1 MPAPRI
7 LNVDDNGASRHVV
20 TRTLRQAGFE
30 VEEAETAEEALR
42 AARRNPSLIVLD
54 IRLPDMDGME
64 VCRKLRADPT
74 TAGIPVLHLTATYA
88 TTEDW
93 AAALEAGADAYLTQ
107 PVEPL
112 VLVATIRALLRT
124 REAEA
129 QVRQGAAIWRATFD
143 AITSGVA
150 VLDPDSRIR
159 MCNRAMALF
168 LGRPA
173 DELTGTDI
181 RGVGSREPAATHA
194 RLLDRVRERRQRQSV
209 EAQLEGLWCEV
220 TADPILDAHGEFQGA
235 VLIVADITERRR
247 SEAEKGDL
255 LAREQAARAEAE
267 AANRMKDEF
276 LATLSHELRTPLHA
290 ILGWSHVLR
299 SSWPDPRTFNRA
311 VETIERNARAQEQLV
326 SDVLDVSRIVVGKLR
341 LDLQPVDMAGI
352 VDAALAAVGPTADA
366 KGVRLEHALDRGIGQ
381 VLADRGRLQ
390 QIAWNLLSNAIKFT
404 PTGGRV
410 EVHLK
415 RVGDEAALAVQDS
428 GSGID
433 AELLPHV
440 FERFRQAD
448 SSTTRKH
455 GGLGLGL
462 ALVRHLV
469 ELHGGTVRA
478 ESEGAGRGSRFTVCL
493 RLLGADAPVTEPAP
507 SEVTRTP
514 LLTGLHVVLVEDDA
528 DAREGLALI
537 LQGRGAKVTAVG
549 SAGDAFAALSQ
560 ELPDV
565 LVADIAMPD
574 EDGYAL
580 IRKVRSLRHEGGR
593 RVPAIAVS
601 GYATPQDRA
610 HALLEGFDMHLAKPL
625 HVPELVVG
633 ISNLA
638 RSRER

>member
-1 MPAPRI
+1 MAPRI
-7 LNVDDNGASRHVV
+7 LNVDENEAARYAV
-20 TRTLRQAGFE
+20 TRVLRQAGFE
-30 VEEAETAEEALR
+30 VEEAGSADETFR
-42 AARRNPSLIVLD
+42 AARRNPSVIVLD

-64 VCRKLRADPT
+64 VCRRLKADPD

-88 TTEDW
+88 STKDW

-129 QVRQGAAIWRATFD
+129 QVRRGSAVLRTTFD

-150 VLDPDSRIR
+150 VLDPESRIL
-159 MCNRAMALF
+159 MCNRSMALF

-173 DELTGTDI
+173 EELVGVDV
-181 RGVGSREPAATHA
+181 RGLETRGPAAAHA
-194 RLLDRVRERRQRQSV
+194 LLERVKETRQRQSE
-209 EAQLEGLWCEV
+209 EAQLGGRWCDL
-220 TADPILDAHGEFQGA
+220 TADPVLDDRGAFQGV
-235 VLIVADITERRR
+235 VLIMNDITERKRA
-247 SEAEKGDL
+247 EAERGDL
-255 LAREQAARAEAE
+255 LASEQAARADAE
-267 AANRMKDEF
+267 SANRLKDEF

-299 SSWPDPRTFNRA
+299 SAWPDPGTFQRA

-326 SDVLDVSRIVVGKLR
+326 SDVLDVSRIVSGKLR
-341 LDLQPVDMAGI
+341 LDLQPVDMAAV
-352 VDAALAAVGPTADA
+352 VDGALAAVGPTADA
-366 KGVRLEHALDRGIGQ
+366 RGVGLEHTLDRGAAQ
-381 VLADRGRLQ
+381 VLGDRDRLQ
-390 QIAWNLLSNAIKFT
+390 QVVWNLLSNAIKFT

-410 EVHLK
+410 TVLLK
-415 RVGDEAALAVQDS
+415 RVGEELALAVQDS

-433 AELLPHV
+433 PELLPHV

-469 ELHGGTVRA
+469 ELHGGSVCA
-478 ESEGAGRGSRFTVCL
+478 ESEGPGRGSRFTVCL
-493 RLLGADAPVTEPAP
+493 RLFGAQVTAAEPTP
-507 SEVTRTP
+507 GEMTRTP

-549 SAGDAFAALSQ
+549 SAGDAFTAVSRDR
-560 ELPDV
+560 PDV

-574 EDGYAL
+574 EDGYGL
-580 IRKVRSLRHEGGR
+580 IRKVRSLGREGGG